1 MMHTID
7 TNWLRNHILHQLGQG
22 ATALDAAR
30 NWMAAHG
37 IDVDISPADVEP
49 RMKTELPAHRVH
61 PAVGRT
67 GIEGRHGCRP
77 PGRSG

>member
-1 MMHTID
+1 MHTID
-7 TNWLRNHILHQLGQG
+7 TNSLRNHILHQLGQG

-49 RMKTELPAHRVH
+49 WMPVH
-61 PAVGRT
+61 PRTTIAQAVADACT
-67 GIEGRHGCRP
+67 AMATAA
-77 PGRSG
+77 